1 MARASARSAP
11 PRETVPL
18 NSGVL
23 KGLLAVALLA
33 VVVVALWRFDAHNER
48 IQMRRR
54 LTDHPVLGTW
64 HTDMCAQIER
74 GAVGVGPRAGRTP
87 EALWVGQIS
96 RRELGNPSD
105 RAPILLGV
113 TLAPAQLLAGQL
125 SAKDGRGRAVS
136 ISVKDFVFPQGQPQ
150 IGERWAFAVYRIN
163 DGHSVAY
170 DARLVP

>member
-11 PRETVPL
+11 SRETVPL

-33 VVVVALWRFDAHNER
+33 VVMVLLWRFDAYNER
-48 IQMRRR
+48 VQLERR
-54 LTDHPVLGTW
+54 LTQHPVLGVW
-64 HTDMCAQIER
+64 HAEVRAQIER
-74 GAVGVGPRAGRTP
+74 AERSPMTTEQRMP
-87 EALWVGQIS
+87 EALWVGQVT
-96 RRELGNPSD
+96 RRELASPSD

-113 TLAPAQLLAGQL
+113 TLSPAHLLAGRP
-125 SAKDGRGRAVS
+125 SAKDGRGRSVS